1 MLYNQKTSISSITLQ
16 IKRRKKL
23 LLTSLYVKTILSPF
37 ITKKFNL
44 LMSVLC
50 IFLHTFLSLKKVFH
64 NSLIIIFSTKY
75 IVNILL
81 CQQSLS
87 TFFLEKNLT
96 GKGGVGMAW
105 DHYGAQ
111 MGTERFRLKRRGERL
126 GQRSRRKLHLL
137 VFNNVVPAHN
147 EGPMLADHWGWGGK
161 KFVLLVSHPK
171 TLAWKVAY
179 ISGVEVK
186 MNLTRDLFSC
196 RFTVGS
202 CWRQE

>member
-1 MLYNQKTSISSITLQ
+1 
-16 IKRRKKL
+16 
-23 LLTSLYVKTILSPF
+23 
-37 ITKKFNL
+37 
-44 LMSVLC
+44 MSVLC

-111 MGTERFRLKRRGERL
+111 MGNRAFQVEEERGETRT
-126 GQRSRRKLHLL
+126 K
-137 VFNNVVPAHN
+137 
-147 EGPMLADHWGWGGK
+147 E
-161 KFVLLVSHPK
+161 PK
-171 TLAWKVAY
+171 ETPPPGL
-179 ISGVEVK
+179 
-186 MNLTRDLFSC
+186 
-196 RFTVGS
+196 
-202 CWRQE
+202 